1 VQKINIFGFFIV
13 DGLSKG
19 RESGALSRF
28 SGMRLFQRNDD
39 KSVLTAS
46 KPGSDH
52 RQGRFVGQWYAIQV
66 AMSIIFFGSS
76 AESVG
81 ETDLLRH
88 RELTFR
94 TESLRAGRVRVSE

>member
-13 DGLSKG
+13 DDLSKG

-52 RQGRFVGQWYAIQV
+52 RQGRFVVGQWYDTNSNV
-66 AMSIIFFGSS
+66 YCFFCVS
-76 AESVG
+76 
-81 ETDLLRH
+81 
-88 RELTFR
+88 
-94 TESLRAGRVRVSE
+94 RVC